1 METWTCTA
9 GGEIGG
15 GRGGGGRVGG
25 GGGYFFSRNIENI
38 IRVIAYL
45 HISLVLKLKFHL

>member
-15 GRGGGGRVGG
+15 GGGGGGDG
-25 GGGYFFSRNIENI
+25 DGGGYFFSRNIENI

>member
-15 GRGGGGRVGG
+15 GGGGGGD
-25 GGGYFFSRNIENI
+25 GGYFFSRNIENI